1 MLRVGL
7 TGGIGCGKS
16 IVAETFHR
24 NFTSPVI
31 DADTIALA
39 VSQTPKIT
47 DLIYQRLGAK
57 YLDHKRRLL
66 RDRLRLAVFS
76 DPKTRYELESILH
89 PPVYEEINRQLDKL
103 NEEYCLV
110 VIPLLLE
117 ARWTNLVNRILV
129 VDCKVETQI
138 QRVMQRDQCSKAHV
152 EAIIA
157 TQISRHERLKLADDV
172 IENHGDIKSLDKK
185 IALLDEKYRVLSKI
199 SSA

>member
-1 MLRVGL
+1 M
-7 TGGIGCGKS
+7 
-16 IVAETFHR
+16 
-24 NFTSPVI
+24 
-31 DADTIALA
+31 
-39 VSQTPKIT
+39 
-47 DLIYQRLGAK
+47 
-57 YLDHKRRLL
+57 
-66 RDRLRLAVFS
+66 
-76 DPKTRYELESILH
+76 
-89 PPVYEEINRQLDKL
+89 YEEINRQLDKL

-172 IENHGDIKSLDKK
+172 IENHGDIESLDKK